1 MITTAK
7 RLESI
12 NEYYFSTKLQEIA
25 ALNKEGKN
33 IINLGIGSPDLAP
46 HTSVI
51 EKLTTTATDP
61 HNHQYQSYRGIEAL
75 RKAMADWYVKYYNT
89 PLDFNTE
96 VLPLMGSKEGIMHL
110 CMAYLNEGDEVLIP
124 NPGYPTYQAAV
135 TLAGGTAVN
144 YQLEESLNWQP
155 NFEALEQMDLQ
166 NVKMLFVNYPNMPT
180 GANASMELYNKL
192 IAFGKQHD
200 ILIVNDNPYSF
211 ILNEEPLSILAVDG
225 AKEIAVELNSLSKSL
240 NMAGWRVGMLCGN
253 ATVINNVVRFKSNMD
268 SGMFLP
274 IQLAAIQA
282 LTLNTE
288 WYTTLN
294 SVYKKRKAF
303 VLQLLDVLGCTYA
316 TQQQGLFVWAKI
328 NKQYQDGYAMS
339 DAILYQKNVF
349 ITPGGIFGTAGNHY
363 IRVSLC
369 QTETVLEQAIE
380 RIKNN

>member
-25 ALNKEGKN
+25 ALNKEEKS

-46 HTSVI
+46 HSSVI
-51 EKLTTTATDP
+51 ERLTSTATDP
-61 HNHQYQSYRGIEAL
+61 YNHQYQSYRGIEAL
-75 RKAMADWYVKYYNT
+75 RKAMADWYAKYYNT
-89 PLDFNTE
+89 PLDFNNE

-135 TLAGGTAVN
+135 TLAGGTAVS

-155 NFEALEQMDLQ
+155 NFEALEQMNLQ
-166 NVKMLFVNYPNMPT
+166 KVKMLFVNYPNMPT
-180 GANASMELYNKL
+180 GANASMELYNKI

-211 ILNEEPLSILAVDG
+211 ILNEDPLSILAVDG

-274 IQLAAIQA
+274 IQLAAIKA
-282 LTLNTE
+282 LALDGD

-294 SVYKKRKAF
+294 TIYTKRK
-303 VLQLLDVLGCTYA
+303 QLVVQIFEMLECTYA
-316 TQQQGLFVWAKI
+316 HQQQGLFMWAKV
-328 NKQYQDGYAMS
+328 NANYKDGYALS
-339 DAILYQKNVF
+339 DTLLYNHNVF
-349 ITPGGIFGTAGNHY
+349 ITPGGIFGTAGNNY
-363 IRVSLC
+363 IRISLC
-369 QTETVLEQAIE
+369 QPEQVLVAALA
-380 RIKNN
+380 RIKSK